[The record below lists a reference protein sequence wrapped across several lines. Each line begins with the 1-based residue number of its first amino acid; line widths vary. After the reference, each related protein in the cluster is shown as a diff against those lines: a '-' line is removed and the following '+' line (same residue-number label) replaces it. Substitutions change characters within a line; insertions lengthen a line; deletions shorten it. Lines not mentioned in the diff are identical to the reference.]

1 MSSLAWLNKGLLFN
15 TLREANLKRM
25 PEFKNAK
32 GEYAHKRAD
41 GSDWSLGDWVTA
53 LVGEVGEAANLIKKV
68 ARGDMTLDT
77 VLKTNPDNTKVT
89 VRDELAHELADVQT
103 YLDILAFQARI
114 DLGQATIRKFNIVS
128 ARVGSDIRIRPD
140 GSDWAYGYDAE
151 TTPQFAPGFD
161 VPRACRLKSAKESDA
176 RAWQAVQYTGSNFED
191 VKKFCGPDEA
201 EVRYVGEPGQQSIW
215 IARERHLADPDH
227 EGQYRKLRRGEF
239 VLKESNGSLSIKSD
253 EFFAMFFEAV
263 P

>member
-1 MSSLAWLNKGLLFN
+1 MSSLAWLNKGLTFN
-15 TLREANLKRM
+15 TLREANLKRL

-89 VRDELAHELADVQT
+89 VRDELAHELADAQT

-128 ARVGSDIRIRPD
+128 TRVGSDIRIRPD
-140 GSDWAYGYDAE
+140 GSDWAYAE
-151 TTPQFAPGFD
+151 ASLQFQPGFD
-161 VPRACRLKSAKESDA
+161 VSRACRLRVAKESDTNT
-176 RAWQAVQYTGSNFED
+176 WQAIQYTGSNIEA
-191 VKKFCGPDEA
+191 VKKFCGPDVNDA
-201 EVRYVGEPGQQSIW
+201 RYTLEHGQPAIW
-215 IARERHLADPDH
+215 IARERHLVDPDH
-227 EGQYRKLRRGEF
+227 EGQYQKLRVGDF